1 MTEPSCLTATRASYV
16 AVAVAVAYAECYGN
30 ALASMPLTRAM
41 PAAFAEL
48 VAPSRGG
55 VSAGARCQ
63 LRDLTSS

>member
-1 MTEPSCLTATRASYV
+1 MTEPSYLTATRASYGTV
-16 AVAVAVAYAECYGN
+16 DYAECYGN
-30 ALASMPLTRAM
+30 ALVSMPLARAM

-55 VSAGARCQ
+55 VSAGARCP

>member
-1 MTEPSCLTATRASYV
+1 MTEPSYLTATRASYGTV
-16 AVAVAVAYAECYGN
+16 AIDYAERYGN

-55 VSAGARCQ
+55 VSAGARCP